1 MTENEFY
8 EKYENGELEF
18 VEVEK
23 SELYAYSNL
32 ATRFYA
38 ITLLFEEASRAAPNR
53 KARKQCQQFVEMFKK
68 QISDVGLDDEYER
81 FLITG
86 LTSEEIFTG
95 EYDMRSEKNGT
106 EA

>member
-1 MTENEFY
+1 MTENEFQ
-8 EKYENGELEF
+8 EKYENGELRF
-18 VEVEK
+18 VELEE
-23 SELYAYSNL
+23 SYCYALSNL

-38 ITLLFEEASRAAPNR
+38 ITLLFEEACRAAPNR
-53 KARKQCQQFVEMFKK
+53 KSRKQCQKFVDMFKK
-68 QISDVGLDDEYER
+68 QISDVGLDEDYEK

-95 EYDMRSEKNGT
+95 EYDLRSEENGT